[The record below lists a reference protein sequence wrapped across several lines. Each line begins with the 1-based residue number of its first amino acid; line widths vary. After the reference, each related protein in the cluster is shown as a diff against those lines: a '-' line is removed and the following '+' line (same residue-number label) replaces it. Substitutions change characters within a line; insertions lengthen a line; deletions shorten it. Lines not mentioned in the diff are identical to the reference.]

1 MSDYDYDEIRKR
13 LVRVAERVRDHVLSE
28 LRHQSAEALS
38 AIAFES
44 AADTIYEIDRS
55 VENVL
60 LPALAEELQPVL
72 SFALICEGVNDEQP
86 LAFPA
91 GTPID
96 QCAARVI
103 IDPIDGTRPIMYNKR
118 SAWVLIGVAPNRGA
132 TTSLRD
138 IELAVQVEIPTT
150 RAAVADTFW
159 AVRGQGVNAETV
171 SLSTGER
178 IAFRPQP
185 SRAKTIR
192 GGFAMLASFFPIG
205 KDLLA
210 RIEEEMVAEI
220 MRGSDTKT
228 ALFNDQYLA
237 TSGQLYE
244 LMMGHDRMVADVR
257 SLLYDKFRREGKPTG
272 HCCHPYDACTILIAE
287 EIGIIITDGRGQ
299 PLDAPLV
306 TTEDLSWIGYAN
318 QAIREEVEPV
328 LLRLLA
334 KYGL

>member
-1 MSDYDYDEIRKR
+1 MWRYVCTLVVAAGLASHSQAGAPDYFTETGKDFTTTSIG
-13 LVRVAERVRDHVLSE
+13 
-28 LRHQSAEALS
+28 
-38 AIAFES
+38 
-44 AADTIYEIDRS
+44 
-55 VENVL
+55 
-60 LPALAEELQPVL
+60 PVL
-72 SFALICEGVNDEQP
+72 VHY
-86 LAFPA
+86 FP
-91 GTPID
+91 IK
-96 QCAARVI
+96 
-103 IDPIDGTRPIMYNKR
+103 N
-118 SAWVLIGVAPNRGA
+118 
-132 TTSLRD
+132 TTK
-138 IELAVQVEIPTT
+138 
-150 RAAVADTFW
+150 
-159 AVRGQGVNAETV
+159 ETIN
-171 SLSTGER
+171 LGTGER
-178 IAFRPQP
+178 TSFRPQP

-205 KDLLA
+205 KDTLA

-306 TTEDLSWIGYAN
+306 TTKDISWIGYAN
-318 QAIREEVEPV
+318 QASRDEVEPV
-328 LLRLLA
+328 LLRLLE
-334 KYGL
+334 KYELR